1 MQDSHTPVVT
11 DETADQERLR
21 LVPATTLGLVERL
34 ASRLDGHLARFA
46 AHLREGLLAASVA
59 VGLEVM
65 AELMDAEVT
74 DLTGPKGKHNP
85 ARTAKRHGSQDG
97 SVTLGGRRV
106 PVRRPRVRTVGDDEH
121 ELPLASSDSFVS
133 ADLLADGVVARM
145 LGGLSTR
152 GYPVGLEPV
161 GSRVEQAAVGTS
173 HSAVSRRFV
182 TATAERLD
190 QLLGRALDGQ
200 RWLVVF
206 LDGFGMGEH
215 LLVGALGVTA
225 DGTKVPLGVVEGTTE
240 NKSVC
245 RRLVTGLRDRGL
257 EAEHGVLFVLDGGK
271 ALAAAVRG
279 HLRRQGAHPAVPPA
293 QGTQR
298 AGPPARG

>member
-1 MQDSHTPVVT
+1 MQDSHTPT
-11 DETADQERLR
+11 PTNEAADHDWLR
-21 LVPATTLGLVERL
+21 LVPTTTLGLAERL
-34 ASRLDGHLARFA
+34 GGRLDGHLTRFA
-46 AHLREGLLAASVA
+46 EHMREGLLAASVA

-74 DLTGPKGKHNP
+74 DLAGPKGKHNP
-85 ARTAKRHGSQDG
+85 ARTAKRHGRQDG

-121 ELPLASSDSFVS
+121 ELPLTSYDSLVS

-152 GYPVGLEPV
+152 GYRAGLEPV
-161 GSRVEQAAVGTS
+161 GRGVEQTATGTS

-182 TATAERLD
+182 AATAERLD
-190 QLLGRALDGQ
+190 QLLGRPLGGQ

-225 DGTKVPLGVVEGTTE
+225 NGTKVPWGWSRHHREH
-240 NKSVC
+240 
-245 RRLVTGLRDRGL
+245 RGL
-257 EAEHGVLFVLDGGK
+257 
-271 ALAAAVRG
+271 
-279 HLRRQGAHPAVPPA
+279 HPA
-293 QGTQR
+293 GDR
-298 AGPPARG
+298 AA